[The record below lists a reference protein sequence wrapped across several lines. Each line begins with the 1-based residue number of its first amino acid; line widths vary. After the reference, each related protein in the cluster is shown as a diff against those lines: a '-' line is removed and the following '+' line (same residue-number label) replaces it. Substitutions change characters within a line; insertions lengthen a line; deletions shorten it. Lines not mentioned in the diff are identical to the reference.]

1 MNHDLL
7 PLIQVLLIKKS
18 FSPVIVTV
26 VLRLL
31 ELLSRTME
39 GVEYMKKNNS
49 LEAIVSCMEKHPYE
63 KDLLSNGSLI
73 LSRLVTMADFN
84 NVLMLLR
91 NNENN
96 ESSLLNISILSQLAL
111 IDDMMDEIIKQGAL
125 KDLLKIIEMNLEE
138 NINEHPEKI
147 QLIKNC
153 TIAVGR
159 IIEADVKQFIQLM
172 DTAPVNILK
181 RTLLEIKSPEIMEVA
196 LNTLSKLAE
205 NPELKEIILGDDF
218 LEKVVKKMEEY
229 KGNEKCCEAFM
240 NFLIGNAHNEK
251 VTNSVFQKNGLENIL
266 LIMELHMNN
275 RSIEEK
281 VLKINI

>member
-172 DTAPVNILK
+172 DTSPVNILK

-218 LEKVVKKMEEY
+218 VEKVVKKMEEY

-281 VLKINI
+281 VHKN

>member
-84 NVLMLLR
+84 NVLLLLR
-91 NNENN
+91 NN

-196 LNTLSKLAE
+196 LNTLNKLAE
-205 NPELKEIILGDDF
+205 NSDLKEIILGDDF
-218 LEKVVKKMEEY
+218 VEKVVKKMEEY

-240 NFLIGNAHNEK
+240 NFLISNAHNEK
-251 VTNSVFQKNGLENIL
+251 VTDSVFHRNGLENIL

-281 VLKINI
+281 VLKIII

>member
-172 DTAPVNILK
+172 DTSPVNILK

-218 LEKVVKKMEEY
+218 VEKVVKKMEEY

-251 VTNSVFQKNGLENIL
+251 VTNSVFQKNGLEIIL
-266 LIMELHMNN
+266 LTMELHMNN

-281 VLKINI
+281 VHKN

>member
-218 LEKVVKKMEEY
+218 VEKVVKKMEEY

-281 VLKINI
+281 VLKN